1 MVGYSATGLQY
12 SCCEV
17 TKSAS
22 MLVAAGIGAFF
33 CHDYLSYRFIGM
45 SFLSVNLGNKKPCC
59 GEASRVP
66 KN

>member
-33 CHDYLSYRFIGM
+33 CHDSLSQIFVRC
-45 SFLSVNLGNKKPCC
+45 SFLSVEFGK
-59 GEASRVP
+59 
-66 KN
+66 